1 MTKKLQAVKERLDR
15 EAALRNSV
23 QELHPSRP
31 DPIMPAREH
40 NDEYIALVC
49 ALFGYG
55 RADSIIKFLYSLDFS
70 LLEGPEDRIDK
81 TLLDHYYRFQNG
93 RDVVEIF
100 RTLYR
105 LRQNETL
112 ENIFYEG
119 YREKQS
125 VVAGLNA
132 LIGRMQQVNPYE
144 SRGYNFLV
152 GKAVEKSK
160 GNAAMKRWMMYL
172 RWMVRKDHIDLG
184 LWTKIDKK
192 DLIIPLDTHT
202 FNVSR
207 KLGLLKRKSYDL
219 EAALELT
226 ATLRDFDR
234 DDPVKYDFALY
245 RIGQE
250 KML

>member
-1 MTKKLQAVKERLDR
+1 LTKKLQAVKERLDR
-15 EAALRNSV
+15 EAARRNSV
-23 QELHPSRP
+23 EELHLSRP
-31 DPIMPAREH
+31 DPIMPAREYH
-40 NDEYIALVC
+40 DEYIALIC

-70 LLEGPEDRIDK
+70 LFEGPEDQMEKVLIDY
-81 TLLDHYYRFQNG
+81 YYRFQNG

-105 LRQNETL
+105 LRQEDTL
-112 ENIFYEG
+112 ENVFHEG
-119 YREKQS
+119 YREEQS
-125 VVAGLNA
+125 VVAGLNV

-152 GKAVEKSK
+152 GKPVEKSK

-184 LWTKIDKK
+184 LWTKVDKK

-219 EAALELT
+219 EAAFELT
-226 ATLRDFDR
+226 ATLRGFDR
-234 DDPVKYDFALY
+234 EDPVKYDFALY